1 MKKVG
6 IITFHASHN
15 YGSMLQAYAL
25 QQVVKSLGNEC
36 EIINFRTDRQRGF
49 YKPLFLRGNLFDR
62 IKRGILYLPYL
73 RSLLKRRD
81 LFEAFLQNDLNL
93 SSEEYVSEEE
103 LKAATLKYDYF
114 ISGGDQIW
122 NPACFDFDWAYFL
135 SFVKSGRKIAYAPSM
150 GPSPLAIQ
158 SEDVIN
164 RIKSQLMTYDYISVR
179 EPESGEK
186 IKMLLGRNVENV
198 LDPTFLIESEF
209 WNQKAGDKPLVNGKY
224 IYVYAPSLHTEVFH
238 YAQRLAKHFGC
249 RIIVSQMFNS
259 TKDNI
264 KVRKYSI
271 EHFLTVGPNE
281 FLNLCKYATCLVGS
295 SFHLIAFAILLRKSF
310 YTVGGVTD
318 SRISNILKI
327 AGLTTRNISSDT
339 HSIDFSLDIDFH
351 KISAVISKEKEH
363 SIKYLKQSLE

>member
-25 QQVVKSLGNEC
+25 QQVVKSFGNEC
-36 EIINFRTDRQRGF
+36 EIINFRTERQREF
-49 YKPLFLRGNLFDR
+49 YKPLFLRGDLFDR
-62 IKRGILYLPYL
+62 IKRSILYLPYL
-73 RSLLKRRD
+73 RSLFKRRD

-93 SSEEYVSEEE
+93 SSEEYVSIEE
-103 LKAATLKYDYF
+103 LNTTTLKYDYF

-135 SFVKSGRKIAYAPSM
+135 SFVKNGRKIAYAPSM

-158 SEDVIN
+158 SEDVTN
-164 RIKSQLMTYDYISVR
+164 RIKSLLMAYDHISVR

-198 LDPTFLIESEF
+198 LDPTFLVEPEF
-209 WNQKAGDKPLVNGKY
+209 WCQKAGDKPLVDGNY
-224 IYVYAPSLHTEVFH
+224 IFVYSPSLRTEVFQH
-238 YAQRLAKHFGC
+238 AQRLAKHFGC
-249 RIIVSQMFNS
+249 RIIISQMFSS

-264 KVRKYSI
+264 KVRTYHV
-271 EHFLTVGPNE
+271 EYFLAAGPNE
-281 FLNLCKYATCLVGS
+281 FLNLCKYAICVVGS
-295 SFHLIAFAILLRKSF
+295 SFHLIAFAILLRKPF
-310 YTVGGVTD
+310 YTVGGIAD

-327 AGLTTRNISSDT
+327 TDLTSRNIDAET
-339 HSIDFSLDIDFH
+339 HSTNLSLDIDFH
-351 KISAVISKEKEH
+351 KISTVLSKEKEH
-363 SIKYLKQSLE
+363 SIDYLRNSLL